1 MLYKNRGNYNSPY
14 SLKIMVNY
22 HHHCENRVINWWFP
36 SIPDVDDLDHLSP
49 SPQRQPVHLGDRDAW
64 STMEGSGVHH
74 WHPNQDW
81 VTFHDVLH
89 GFCASRGTGMA
100 IMEPKMVQELA
111 SIDHD
116 PLFLALLDLQKA
128 YNTLEHGRLLQN
140 LEGYGA
146 GPNMRS
152 LLE

>member
-1 MLYKNRGNYNSPY
+1 MIKVLCKVVNS
-14 SLKIMVNY
+14 
-22 HHHCENRVINWWFP
+22 VIDTL
-36 SIPDVDDLDHLSP
+36 IKTVL
-49 SPQRQPVHLGDRDAW
+49 
-64 STMEGSGVHH
+64 
-74 WHPNQDW
+74 
-81 VTFHDVLH
+81 TFHDVIY

-111 SIDHD
+111 SIDQD
-116 PLFLALLDLQKA
+116 PLFLAFLDLRKA

-140 LEGYGA
+140 VEGYGA